1 MFFRYLY
8 LDDLRSMEYK
18 LIYIYFL
25 IFFFGKTAW
34 SQDPA
39 QYGQFHIPVV
49 SWKPLPYAKIQVLD
63 LVEALVKKNAPL
75 QNASGAIIDPYLQRE
90 HQYSTPYFA
99 HAVGTLLH
107 NGRGQ
112 EFLEHGLAAM
122 EKALSDFRNGTVH
135 IPDQHGEFYI
145 AALAKA
151 IPLYQSSVDQD
162 TYDDWLLKIKTPLRV
177 IWKGADKSLNNWR
190 TYVMKGEWERAV
202 RGWADKDSVVDFIE
216 HNWQNETQKLRIAHD
231 PQGLYQDWSS
241 DPQSLA
247 VEAVGRGNLTAIAL
261 GGYDGASAEEI
272 RNAITR
278 GALTSLQLMSPTG
291 QCPPNGRTDNHV
303 FNDILYQLIFQA
315 HASAAKKAGDKQRAG
330 QFQRAAALCFQS
342 IQRWIR
348 KDEKWAGALS
358 ITKNH
363 FEPGD
368 RIGYQPASQ
377 WGNYSGAMMFH
388 LAEAVELMDETIE
401 QVPVPAEIGGY
412 ATETNHSF
420 GTFTANAG
428 GMQVVINLRG
438 ASIPKYDKYW
448 TPLGAVRFSKV
459 NWDDRLGP
467 SDGIRNLSSQ
477 PTESSIWPG
486 TGLTFGPS
494 WKRGDAWVRLADM
507 AHHYQGKVDVK
518 FVHPL
523 LVKFRVTYTY
533 VTGLGGPYFYQDF
546 TVTPDGIFTKLSSPQ
561 DIPYGNSIPL
571 LINDGRKLTYQV
583 QDGIASTS
591 YPQGGDSQHFICIN
605 RIAHL
610 DTTDFPLRST
620 YGDLLPVTYTTD
632 ENENVIFIYP
642 AGSDDPD
649 ARMVRESFQES
660 AEGFLSV
667 LGSVQGTIYRG
678 RTSAGGYGSGLDLN
692 NDGDEELQFDTACH
706 FIVLHSEGHITRL
719 ETDRQVVYEYEGKKG
734 NVSPFST
741 VYLER

>member
-1 MFFRYLY
+1 
-8 LDDLRSMEYK
+8 MEVLTIIRGQFLVIA
-18 LIYIYFL
+18 LIYSTTL
-25 IFFFGKTAW
+25 GW
-34 SQDPA
+34 SQAPSGSTFHLTA
-39 QYGQFHIPVV
+39 HPWEHIQYSQD
-49 SWKPLPYAKIQVLD
+49 QVLN
-63 LVEALVKKNAPL
+63 LIEALVRKNSEF
-75 QNASGAIIDPYLQRE
+75 QDSVGAIIDPILHRE
-90 HQYSTPYFA
+90 HQYATPYFA
-99 HAVGTLLH
+99 HAVGTLLEH
-107 NGRGQ
+107 HRGR
-112 EFLEHGLAAM
+112 EFLHHGVAAM
-122 EKALSDFRNGTVH
+122 NKALEDFDAGSAH

-151 IPLYQSSVDQD
+151 LPLYKSHVDKS
-162 TYDDWLLKIKTPLRV
+162 TYDRWITRINTPLAV
-177 IWKGADKSLNNWR
+177 VWKGSDKSLNNWR
-190 TYVMKGEWERAV
+190 TYVMKGEWERAQ
-202 RGWADKDSVVDFIE
+202 RGWANRDRVVDFIE
-216 HNWQNETQKLRIAHD
+216 HNWHQETQKLRIAMD

-261 GGYDGASAEEI
+261 GGYDGPSAVEI
-272 RNAITR
+272 KDAITQ

-315 HASAAKKAGDKQRAG
+315 HASAARKAGDLQSAG

-348 KDEKWAGALS
+348 KDDKWAGALS

-363 FEPGD
+363 FQPGD

-388 LAEAVELMDETIE
+388 LAEVVELMDETIE
-401 QVPVPAEIGGY
+401 QMPVPAEIGGY
-412 ATETNHSF
+412 TTETNPAF

-428 GMQVVINLRG
+428 GMQVMINLRG

-477 PTESSIWPG
+477 ATESSIWPG
-486 TGLTFGPS
+486 TGLTFGPT
-494 WKRGDAWVRLADM
+494 WKRGNAWVRLADM

-523 LVKFRVTYTY
+523 LVQFRVTYTY
-533 VTGLGGPYFYQDF
+533 LTGLGGPYFYQDF

-561 DIPYGNSIPL
+561 DIPYGTSIPL
-571 LINDGRKLTYQV
+571 LINDGRKLSYQV

-591 YPQGGDSQHFICIN
+591 YPQGNDSQHFICIN

-610 DTTDFPLRST
+610 DTTDLPLRST

-632 ENENVIFIYP
+632 ENEKMVFIYP
-642 AGSDDPD
+642 AGKGDPD
-649 ARMVRESFQES
+649 ARMVKESFQES
-660 AEGFLSV
+660 EEGFSSV

-678 RTSAGGYGSGLDLN
+678 RTFAGGYGSGLDLN
-692 NDGDEELQFDTACH
+692 NDGDEELQFETACH

-719 ETDRQVVYEYEGKKG
+719 ETDRQVAYECKGKKG
-734 NVSPFST
+734 NVSPFSA
-741 VYLER
+741 VNLER